1 MSMQLKQA
9 CNELGWEYQEK
20 MQEEQELPDERVAT
34 HTCRELSELF
44 YHYVNLEIPD
54 NQAEAAA
61 TQRLVATLEDMAK
74 RLSEGRPITQ
84 LALAE
89 LKEKLTV

>member
-1 MSMQLKQA
+1 MELKQA

-20 MQEEQELPDERVAT
+20 MQEELEFPEERVAT

-54 NQAEAAA
+54 KQAEEAA
-61 TQRLVATLEDMAK
+61 TRRLVATLEDMTK
-74 RLSEGRPITQ
+74 RLSLKEPLPQ

-89 LKEKLTV
+89 LKERLSV